1 MSYNE
6 LVSIFDECFNYVL
19 DFKSWKRKDFIKFV
33 KDFMDNKTEYYKDE
47 YFMKNY
53 NNKVKRY
60 IGC

>member
-6 LVSIFDECFNYVL
+6 LVSIFYECFNYVL

-53 NNKVKRY
+53 NNKVKIY
-60 IGC
+60 LGG